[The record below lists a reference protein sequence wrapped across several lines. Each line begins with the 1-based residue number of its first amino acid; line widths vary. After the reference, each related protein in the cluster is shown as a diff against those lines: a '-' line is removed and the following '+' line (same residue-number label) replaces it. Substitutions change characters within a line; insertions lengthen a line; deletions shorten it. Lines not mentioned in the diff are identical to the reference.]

1 MRLAVVADIH
11 GNIRGLKAVLA
22 DLKQT
27 APDAIVNLGD
37 CVSGPLEAAETCDL
51 LMDLG
56 WQTIRGNHDR
66 WLMERTPEQMGR
78 SDQAAFEELTDRNKA
93 WLGMLPPSAR
103 IDGDILLCHGS
114 PHDDLMYL
122 LETVQADGAVRAA
135 TPSEIAQRLPG
146 VKASLLL
153 CGHTH
158 TARAIALP
166 GTMIVNPG
174 SAGLPAFHDDTPVPH
189 VVEMK
194 SPHARYALIDR
205 TSGGFDVTFRLVTYD
220 WDGAAARA
228 GAKGRP
234 DWAYALR
241 TGYAGA

>member
-22 DLKQT
+22 DLKRT
-27 APDAIVNLGD
+27 SPDVVVNLGD
-37 CVSGPLEAAETCDL
+37 CVSGPLEAAETCDF

-56 WQTIRGNHDR
+56 WQTVRGNHDR
-66 WLMERTPEQMGR
+66 WLVERTPEKMGR

-93 WLGMLPPSAR
+93 WLGALPPTAKVG
-103 IDGDILLCHGS
+103 DDILLCHAA
-114 PHDDLMYL
+114 PQDDLTYL

-135 TPSEIAQRLPG
+135 TPSEITQRMG
-146 VKASLLL
+146 AVKASLLL

-158 TARAIALP
+158 TARAVALP
-166 GTMIVNPG
+166 GLMIVNPG
-174 SAGLPAFHDDTPVPH
+174 SAGLPAYRDDEPVPH
-189 VVEMK
+189 AMEMK

-205 TSGGFDVTFRLVTYD
+205 TSGGFDVTFRLVCYD

-228 GAKGRP
+228 DAKGRP
-234 DWAYALR
+234 DWGQWLR
-241 TGYAGA
+241 TGYGR

>member
-22 DLKQT
+22 DLKRT
-27 APDAIVNLGD
+27 SPDAVVNLGD

-66 WLMERTPEQMGR
+66 WLVERAPEQMGR

-93 WLGMLPPSAR
+93 WLGALPSAAR
-103 IDGDILLCHGS
+103 VGDDILLCHGS
-114 PHDDLMYL
+114 PQDDLMYL
-122 LETVQADGAVRAA
+122 LETVQADGQVRAA
-135 TPSEIAQRLPG
+135 TPSEIAQRLS
-146 VKASLLL
+146 AAEAALLL

-158 TARAIALP
+158 TARAVTLP
-166 GTMIVNPG
+166 GMMVVNPG
-174 SAGLPAFHDDTPVPH
+174 SAGLPAFRDDAPVPH
-189 VVEMK
+189 AMEMK

-228 GAKGRP
+228 DAKGRP
-234 DWAYALR
+234 DWSQWLR
-241 TGYAGA
+241 TGYGR